1 MAQVEIRSNDLKQLG
16 KDFRQ
21 ASNGKELRK
30 AFNKQVSGVL
40 RPVAA
45 EVRAAYL
52 AAPSHGHGSASRAR
66 QGQPDLRG
74 LLAKSTVMQVR
85 TSGRQAGVRI
95 AVRGKKMPSG
105 MRSLP
110 RYFEGEPTTAGRG
123 RWRHPVFGD
132 RTRWVQ
138 QPSRRTF
145 EPVVSP
151 HLPQVAAA
159 VQRAR
164 DEVARKLERK
174 GGA

>member
-1 MAQVEIRSNDLKQLG
+1 MAEVTIRSSDLKQLG

-45 EVRAAYL
+45 EVRGAYRAAS
-52 AAPSHGHGSASRAR
+52 SHGHGTASRAR
-66 QGQPDLRG
+66 QGQPGLRV
-74 LLAKSTVMQVR
+74 LLAKATATQVR

-95 AVRGKKMPSG
+95 AVRGKKMPTG
-105 MRSLP
+105 MRALP
-110 RYFEGEPTTAGRG
+110 RYWEGEATTAGRG

-132 RTRWVQ
+132 RTTWVQ

-145 EPVVSP
+145 TPVVEP
-151 HLPQVAAA
+151 HVPQVVAA
-159 VQRAR
+159 VNRAR
-164 DEVARKLERK
+164 DEVARKLERRTP
-174 GGA
+174 

>member
-21 ASNGKELRK
+21 ASNGKELRQ
-30 AFNKQVSGVL
+30 AFNWQVGAVL
-40 RPVAA
+40 RPIVGQ
-45 EVRAAYL
+45 VRAAYR
-52 AAPSHGHGSASRAR
+52 AAPSGGHGSASKAR

-74 LLAKSTVMQVR
+74 LLAKATGMQVR

-110 RYFEGEPTTAGRG
+110 RYWEGEATTAGRG
-123 RWRHPVFGD
+123 RWRHPVFKD
-132 RTRWVQ
+132 RTIWVQ

-145 EPVVSP
+145 EPVVAP
-151 HLPQVAAA
+151 HLPQVTAA
-159 VQRAR
+159 VNKAR
-164 DEVARKLERK
+164 DEVAAKLER
-174 GGA
+174 GRL